1 MAYRWSILRAA
12 VEQEISF
19 PSKSE
24 YERYVKNLNDK
35 GEVFEVGSV
44 ENTESG
50 EVIVVMRKRYN
61 NNLFLPKGRG

>member
-12 VEQEISF
+12 VEQEIVF
-19 PSKSE
+19 PSIAE

-35 GEVFEVGSV
+35 GEVFEVSSV
-44 ENTESG
+44 KNTENG

-61 NNLFLPKGRG
+61 NNLFLPKERV